1 MSLEEMKTY
10 WTEHAEIMREGV
22 SYGISSGEF
31 LLEQGCAEAMCWA
44 YEILRAI
51 AEWESW
57 Q

>member
-1 MSLEEMKTY
+1 MNLEEMKTY

-51 AEWESW
+51 TEWESW